1 MTTPY
6 HALRGVST
14 KDWSFDDI
22 VASSDNFHPVKR
34 VRYDSD
40 LTLALDEYKKSDIPL
55 IIEGW
60 HVSDA
65 WNHELLS
72 LNWFAKHAG
81 LPGDSACPFV
91 CCIRHPHVA
100 LYRDRCTECSYM
112 DGR

>member
-22 VASSDNFHPVKR
+22 VASSDNCHPTKR
-34 VRYDSD
+34 VQYDSD

-55 IIEGW
+55 IIEPW
-60 HVSDA
+60 HASDA
-65 WNHELLS
+65 WDHELLS
-72 LNWFAKHAG
+72 LNWFSKHAG

-91 CCIRHPHVA
+91 GCIRHPHVA
-100 LYRDRCTECSYM
+100 L
-112 DGR
+112 